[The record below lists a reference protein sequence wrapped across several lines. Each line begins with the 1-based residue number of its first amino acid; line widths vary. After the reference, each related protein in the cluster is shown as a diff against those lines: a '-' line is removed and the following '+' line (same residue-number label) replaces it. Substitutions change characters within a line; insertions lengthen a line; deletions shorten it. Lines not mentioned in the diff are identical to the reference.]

1 MSTSINETYENL
13 EMLHV
18 SELERFLGKE
28 WYKYQKLAY
37 SEHDCQLAI
46 RLRYEDN
53 VAEELREYEQYEQSH
68 KKEEKEK
75 QGNMEDDYMEDDYME
90 VEDHYMEAEDDYME
104 DASEYDTRFL
114 HTFMNRIRKE
124 EEQNRLMD
132 PLWDEWLEFNAM
144 KHPDKVWSWEKMK
157 KLL

>member
-28 WYKYQKLAY
+28 WYKYKKLAY

-68 KKEEKEK
+68 EKEEKEK
-75 QGNMEDDYMEDDYME
+75 QGNMEVEDDYME
-90 VEDHYMEAEDDYME
+90 VEDDYMEME

-114 HTFMNRIRKE
+114 HTFMNSIRKE

-132 PLWDEWLEFNAM
+132 PLWEEWLEFNAM
-144 KHPDKVWSWEKMK
+144 KPPDKVWSWEKMK

>member
-28 WYKYQKLAY
+28 WYKYQKLPY
-37 SEHDCQLAI
+37 SEYDCQLAI

-53 VAEELREYEQYEQSH
+53 VAEELREYEQYEKSH
-68 KKEEKEK
+68 EKEEKE
-75 QGNMEDDYMEDDYME
+75 NTEDDYME
-90 VEDHYMEAEDDYME
+90 VEDDYME

-114 HTFMNRIRKE
+114 HTFMNSIRKE
-124 EEQNRLMD
+124 EEQNRRMD
-132 PLWDEWLEFNAM
+132 ALWDEWLEFNAM